1 MRRIIFVDD
10 DINVGQAMKRMLRPM
25 RREWD
30 MTFCTSGEDAL
41 EIMATT
47 EPFDIIVSD
56 MHMPTMHGAELLANV
71 QELYPQTIRFA
82 LSGSPGAES
91 MIKTASIVH
100 QFLLKPC
107 EPHHLLGLITRAFS
121 LREQLNDRRLQ
132 DVLLDLGGVPS
143 IPSLYQEIIREM
155 QSPDVSVRNIAEII
169 EKDAGMTTK
178 VLQIVNSASFGLA
191 QRVSNVLQA
200 TTLLGI
206 ENIRNL
212 VLMAEVF
219 QPADKDTLPKNFNI
233 DHLWHHSLKVAS
245 FAKKIA
251 QAQVPDDK
259 NTIEDAFTSGLLH
272 DIGQIILAT
281 KKTEKFGQALTIAQT
296 EQRSLIEVEKDLFGA
311 THAEIGGFL
320 LELWGLPDPIVE
332 SITYHTYPSSSPD
345 QSFSSLT
352 AVHVANYFCEDSEDE
367 NSFEANKID
376 TDHLEILELTDQME
390 TWYDICHNDDELERY
405 R

>member
-1 MRRIIFVDD
+1 MKRIIFVDD

-30 MTFCTSGEDAL
+30 MTFCTSGEEAL
-41 EIMATT
+41 QIMADT
-47 EPFDIIVSD
+47 EPFDIIISD
-56 MHMPTMHGAELLANV
+56 MHMPSMHGADLLARV
-71 QELYPQTIRFA
+71 QEKYPQTIRFA

-143 IPSLYQEIIREM
+143 IPSLYQAIIQEM
-155 QSPDVSVRNIAEII
+155 QSPDCSVKKIADLI
-169 EKDAGMTTK
+169 EQDVGMTTK

-191 QRVSNVLQA
+191 QRVTNVLQA
-200 TTLLGI
+200 TTLLGL

-219 QPADKDTLPKNFNI
+219 RPADEDSLPKNFNI
-233 DHLWHHSLKVAS
+233 EALMHHSLKVAS

-251 QAQVPDDK
+251 QCQVPDDK
-259 NTIEDAFTSGLLH
+259 HMSEDAFTSGLLH

-281 KKTEKFGQALTIAQT
+281 KKTEKFGEALSIAQK
-296 EQRSLIEVEKDLFGA
+296 ERRPLIEVEKDLFGA

-332 SITYHTYPSSSPD
+332 SITFHTYPSSCPE

-367 NSFEANKID
+367 ENYEANRID
-376 TDHLEILELTDQME
+376 TDHLDILELTDQME
-390 TWYDICHNDDELERY
+390 SWYDACHNDDELERY

>member
-30 MTFCTSGEDAL
+30 MTFCTSGEEAL

-56 MHMPTMHGAELLANV
+56 MHMPTMHGAELLATV
-71 QELYPQTIRFA
+71 MEKYPQTIRFA

-121 LREQLNDRRLQ
+121 LREQLSDRRLQ

-143 IPSLYQEIIREM
+143 IPSLYQEIIKEM
-155 QSPDVSVRNIAEII
+155 QSADASVKKIAEII
-169 EKDAGMTTK
+169 EKDVGMTTK

-191 QRVSNVLQA
+191 QRVTSVLQA
-200 TTLLGI
+200 ATLLGI

-219 QPADKDTLPKNFNI
+219 QPANEESLPKNFNI
-233 DHLWHHSLKVAS
+233 DHLWHHSLKVAA

-251 QAQVPDDK
+251 QSQVPEDK
-259 NTIEDAFTSGLLH
+259 NVIEDAFTAGLLH

-281 KKTEKFGQALTIAQT
+281 KKTEKFGEALTIAQN
-296 EQRSLIEVEKDLFGA
+296 ERRSLIEVEKDLFGA

-332 SITYHTYPSSSPD
+332 SITFHTYPSSCPE
-345 QSFSSLT
+345 QEFTSLT

-367 NSFEANKID
+367 ESLEANKID
-376 TDHLEILELTDQME
+376 TDHLEILELTDRME
-390 TWYDICHNDDELERY
+390 EWYDICHNDDELERY